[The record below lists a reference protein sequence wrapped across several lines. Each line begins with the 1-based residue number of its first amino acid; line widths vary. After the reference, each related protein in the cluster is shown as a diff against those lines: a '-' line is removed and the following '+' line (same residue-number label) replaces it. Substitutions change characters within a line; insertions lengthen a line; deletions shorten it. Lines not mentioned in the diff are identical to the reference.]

1 MRLIRDFGRKQALR
15 RWWWLALLLCITPLY
30 GQGAPSADSVLRI
43 TRITAIKINGR
54 EVPPDKWDNLLIA
67 PNDSIAFYYGCEVI
81 GDTSRDPLLFRGIL
95 RASDGAERVDAYRS
109 TARIYTN
116 LPDGEYTF
124 IVQAFSPIE
133 QWEATPAVVR
143 FRVDNALAKVE
154 GTLLSLPRETRK
166 PEHNAQKAEE
176 AVQGR
181 TSASLWIPIIVG
193 IGVLLL
199 AIAGVQFARGQKRN
213 RQRLLR
219 TRQLQQQRN
228 RSMVEHLKHDLEKLL
243 KENAALKAQ
252 LEYLQQQ
259 IDALQKRT
267 QELESVNKELEQ
279 QKEKVLEHARRLEE
293 LQKEKEELLAMLVHD
308 IKNPAALIKGLV
320 ELLRSYDLTAQE
332 QQEIMED
339 IIATSTRLFQIA
351 QEVSRVLALEAS
363 SLELNIT
370 PYQIAEVIRTVA
382 RRNGVA
388 AKEKKITVLLELPD
402 DLPEVEMDIPKI
414 EEVLDNLIN
423 NAIKYSPQD
432 TTVRVRAY
440 VKDDRVVVEVQDEG
454 VGLTEEDLK
463 KAFQRG
469 VRLSAQPTGGEVST
483 GLGLWIVK
491 RIVEAHKGRVWVK
504 SKLGVGST
512 FAFELPIKQ
521 PHSAEQSEETQQE
534 VSQPSSST
542 DES

>member
-1 MRLIRDFGRKQALR
+1 MQQIRACVLKNVVWLLFLSFVVLR
-15 RWWWLALLLCITPLY
+15 AQENAVKDTI
-30 GQGAPSADSVLRI
+30 LRI

-54 EVPPDKWDNLLIA
+54 TVPPDQWNELLIA
-67 PNDSIAFYYGCEVI
+67 PTDSIAFHYGCEVI
-81 GDTSRDPLLFRGIL
+81 GDTARDPLLFRGIL
-95 RASDGAERVDAYRS
+95 RAADGAERVDAYRS

-116 LPDGEYTF
+116 LPNGEYTF

-143 FRVDNALAKVE
+143 FRVDSALAAVE
-154 GTLLSLPRETRK
+154 GTVWKLPKETL
-166 PEHNAQKAEE
+166 PVAEE
-176 AVQGR
+176 KGGTDTVEQNM
-181 TSASLWIPIIVG
+181 TSTPLWLPIVIG
-193 IGVLLL
+193 AGVLILVV
-199 AIAGVQFARGQKRN
+199 AGVQFVRTRSQRRRQLAKAKQLQ
-213 RQRLLR
+213 RQR
-219 TRQLQQQRN
+219 N
-228 RSMVEHLKHDLEKLL
+228 KMMMDKLKQDLEALL

-252 LEYLQQQ
+252 LEHLQQQ
-259 IDALQKRT
+259 IDALQRRT
-267 QELESVNKELEQ
+267 QELEGVNRELEQ
-279 QKEKVLEHARRLEE
+279 QKERVLEHARRLEE

-339 IIATSTRLFQIA
+339 IIATSVRLFQIA

-370 PYQIAEVIRTVA
+370 PYAIDELIRDVA

-402 DLPEVEMDIPKI
+402 DLPEVEMDVPKI
-414 EEVLDNLIN
+414 EEVIDNLVN
-423 NAIKYSPQD
+423 NAIKYSPQN
-432 TTVRVRAY
+432 TTIRIRAY
-440 VKDDRVVVEVQDEG
+440 TKEDRVVVEVQDEG

-463 KAFQRG
+463 KAFRRG
-469 VRLSAQPTGGEVST
+469 ARLSAKPTGGEVST

-512 FAFELPIKQ
+512 FAFEIPIKQ
-521 PHSAEQSEETQQE
+521 PPSPEVEEGQAQQLDQAAASGSE
-534 VSQPSSST
+534 S
-542 DES
+542 